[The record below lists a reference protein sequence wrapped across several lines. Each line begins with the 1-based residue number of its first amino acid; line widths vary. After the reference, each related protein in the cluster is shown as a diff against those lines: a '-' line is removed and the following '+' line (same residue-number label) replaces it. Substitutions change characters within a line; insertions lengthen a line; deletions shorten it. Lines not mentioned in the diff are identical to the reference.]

1 MEALQKS
8 FDLSYKTEYH
18 CRLAVR
24 AVLEDFAK
32 RFSLPA
38 NHCTAWH
45 LHNKLDGDAILWEVW
60 F

>member
-1 MEALQKS
+1 MIAAQKA
-8 FDLSYKTEYH
+8 FDLGYKTEYH

-45 LHNKLDGDAILWEVW
+45 LQDKLDRGAILWEVQ